1 MSLTVDLGLI
11 VAFWLVA
18 LRVGAVFVL
27 SPLFGFASVPAN
39 VRALY
44 VFGLSAVLMAGLA
57 VKPVAVSGSIG
68 GIAVAALSELTIGGL
83 LAFGVFAAF
92 ASFQLA
98 GRIMDMQMGFGVASL
113 IDPATRTSSPLI
125 GTGLHL
131 LALTVFF
138 AVDGHHMIIRGIA
151 FSLEKIPPGT
161 VIPEIEAA
169 AVIAQF
175 GGMFAYALAIAAPVI
190 FVLLMVDVALA
201 VMARTMPQMNVF
213 IVSLPLKIMVGL
225 AVLLVSLQ
233 YLNPVMHRIFE
244 NLFDFWHRVLA

>member
-1 MSLTVDLGLI
+1 MKLSIDVGLI

-18 LRVGAVFVL
+18 LRVGAVFAM

-39 VRALY
+39 IRVLY
-44 VFGLSAVLMAGLA
+44 VFGLSAVLMGAFSVNA
-57 VKPVAVSGSIG
+57 VALSGSIG
-68 GIAVAALSELTIGGL
+68 GIATAALSELVVGGL
-83 LAFGVFAAF
+83 FAFGVYAAF
-92 ASFQLA
+92 AAFQLA
-98 GRIMDMQMGFGVASL
+98 GRIMDMQLGFGVASL
-113 IDPATRTSSPLI
+113 IDPTTRTSAPLL

-151 FSLEKIPPGT
+151 FSLERIPPGT
-161 VIPEIEAA
+161 AMTDIDSA

-175 GGMFAYALAIAAPVI
+175 GGMFVYALAIAAPVM

-201 VMARTMPQMNVF
+201 IVARTMPQMNVF

-225 AVLLVSLQ
+225 ATLLVSMQ
-233 YLNPVMHRIFE
+233 YLNPVMLRVFE
-244 NLFDFWHRVLA
+244 NLFDYWHRILA

>member
-18 LRVGAVFVL
+18 LRIGAVFAL

-44 VFGLSAVLMAGLA
+44 IFGLSAVLMAGLS
-57 VKPVAVSGSIG
+57 VQPVAVSGSIG
-68 GIAVAALSELTIGGL
+68 GIAVAAMSELAIGGL

-92 ASFQLA
+92 AAFQLA

-161 VIPEIEAA
+161 VIPEIDSA

-201 VMARTMPQMNVF
+201 IVARTMPQMNVF
-213 IVSLPLKIMVGL
+213 IVSLPLKILIGL